1 MSDIEIL
8 IIDDASTDNSVSF
21 IEQLQKKDPR
31 IRIIKNNE
39 NKGPLYS
46 KSIGSKLAKG
56 KYITIKSHNLF
67 FLYANR

>member
-31 IRIIKNNE
+31 IKIDNI
-39 NKGPLYS
+39 L
-46 KSIGSKLAKG
+46 L
-56 KYITIKSHNLF
+56 
-67 FLYANR
+67 